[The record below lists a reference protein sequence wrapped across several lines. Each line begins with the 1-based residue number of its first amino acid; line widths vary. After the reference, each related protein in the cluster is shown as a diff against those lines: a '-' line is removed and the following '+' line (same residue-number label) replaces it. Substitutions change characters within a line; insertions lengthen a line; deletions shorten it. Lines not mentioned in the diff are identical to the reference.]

1 MCVCV
6 YVCAGARVCVR
17 ERRKSETTKES
28 VLALHRLA
36 SELAAR

>member
-1 MCVCV
+1 ME
-6 YVCAGARVCVR
+6 YS
-17 ERRKSETTKES
+17 ERFASALGRKSETTKES